1 MQGQTRGYVLTT
13 LITAPV
19 KSDLTTLANIK
30 DDVDIPDT
38 DTSNDKRLA
47 RYITE
52 ESAVIA
58 NYCNRVFGL
67 CTWQDEFRPQRGV
80 SSEGVRGP
88 VNPLKLTHFPLAANV
103 ISFTG
108 NTYSSTLV
116 DGLSTT
122 SGLVA
127 GQLLSGPGIVAGT
140 TIASVN
146 VGASSLQLSV
156 SATAT
161 TAAVN
166 LSTGISI
173 VETVAS
179 IDTGLT
185 AVTDFEIDKGSALPG
200 DEGASCLYRLNERGN
215 PKTWPA
221 TKIVVVYQAG
231 YVLPRQPGQN
241 LNGAR
246 PVPPDLEGVCLRI
259 VADRYRSK
267 ARDPMLVERS
277 QGANLGTER
286 YWVGAAPGQTGPYP
300 NEIMAKLDRYRTPVV
315 A

>member
-1 MQGQTRGYVLTT
+1 MQGQTRSYVLTT
-13 LITAPV
+13 LVTAPS
-19 KSDLTTLANIK
+19 KGDLTTLANIK
-30 DDVDIPDT
+30 DDLSLTSQET
-38 DTSNDKRLA
+38 DNDNRLA

-58 NYCNRVFGL
+58 SYCNRVFGL
-67 CTWQDEFRPQRGV
+67 ATWQDEFRPQRGV
-80 SSEGVRGP
+80 WGEGVGGAH
-88 VNPLKLTHFPLAANV
+88 NPLKLAHYPLAANV
-103 ISFTG
+103 VSFTG
-108 NTYSSTLV
+108 NTHSSALV

-122 SGLVA
+122 TGLVV
-127 GQLLSGPGIVAGT
+127 GLLISGPGIVAGT

-146 VGASSLQLSV
+146 AGASSLQLSTP
-156 SATAT
+156 ATAT

-173 VETVAS
+173 VETIAGT
-179 IDTGLT
+179 DTGLT
-185 AVTDFEIDKGSALPG
+185 AGVDFELDKGSALPG
-200 DEGASCLYRLNERGN
+200 DEGASCLYRLNAQGN

-221 TKIVVVYQAG
+221 AKIIVVYQAG

-267 ARDPMLVERS
+267 ARDPMLVERN
-277 QGANLGTER
+277 QGPALGSER
-286 YWVGAAPGQTGPYP
+286 YWVGSMPEQTGPYP

-315 A
+315 R